1 MIQKK
6 SYRAFLTIE
15 VLISIII
22 MFTAIVTLSS
32 SIKSVVMFETKSS
45 QYEMKYITVKSL
57 LNYIY
62 KQDFKLTFITT
73 SYSKL
78 NIKLKKLNGYK
89 IDINPKN
96 IDQAFFMEVDEFGNP
111 KRSNIKS
118 VLLKIKFI
126 LSKRNFKR
134 HYEVYQTRVFK

>member
-1 MIQKK
+1 
-6 SYRAFLTIE
+6 
-15 VLISIII
+15 
-22 MFTAIVTLSS
+22 
-32 SIKSVVMFETKSS
+32 
-45 QYEMKYITVKSL
+45 MKYITVKSL

-89 IDINPKN
+89 IDIYAKK
-96 IDQAFFMEVDEFGNP
+96 IDEAYVMEVDEFGNP